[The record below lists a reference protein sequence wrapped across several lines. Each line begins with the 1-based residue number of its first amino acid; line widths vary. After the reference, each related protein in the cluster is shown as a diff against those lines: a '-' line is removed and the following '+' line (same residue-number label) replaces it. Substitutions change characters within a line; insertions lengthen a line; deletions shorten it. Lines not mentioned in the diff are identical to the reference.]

1 MVNVIKK
8 KKIKKPHYVYAYKN
22 MEFHSRRNVY
32 KLFQKVRVDVEED
45 VMESLKD
52 DLEMIKKKFHEN
64 YVMTTEELVDIDFE
78 ICVTI
83 ASSDADISAELFG
96 HVDIDDE
103 EESNDEEQPTDFILK
118 PAFRDVMNVITVL
131 EDNHL
136 FSNFGADLKK
146 DVNCAFDLDCLP
158 NKKQSTIKDFFQ
170 KIVNTFIKKRTCCF
184 LIPQSI

>member
-22 MEFHSRRNVY
+22 MEFHSRRNVHE
-32 KLFQKVRVDVEED
+32 LFQKVRVDAEED

-52 DLEMIKKKFHEN
+52 DLEMMKKKFHEN

-96 HVDIDDE
+96 HVDINDE
-103 EESNDEEQPTDFILK
+103 EESNDEEQPTDCILK
-118 PAFRDVMNVITVL
+118 PAFRDIMNAITVL

-136 FSNFGADLKK
+136 FSNFGADLNKALQ
-146 DVNCAFDLDCLP
+146 DVNRAFDLDCLY

-170 KIVNTFIKKRTCCF
+170 KIVNTFIKKR
-184 LIPQSI
+184 QEE